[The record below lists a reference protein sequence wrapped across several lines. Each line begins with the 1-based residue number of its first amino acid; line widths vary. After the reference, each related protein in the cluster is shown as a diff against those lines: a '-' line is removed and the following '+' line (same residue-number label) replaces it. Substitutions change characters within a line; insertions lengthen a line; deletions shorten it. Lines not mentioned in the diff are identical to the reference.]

1 MSPISKALR
10 SRRVVTPADVRAAT
24 IFISSETIAAVAPFD
39 APIPAG
45 CALEDY
51 GDAVISPGAI
61 DAHVH
66 INEPGRAEWEGFASA
81 TRAALAGGVT
91 SLVEMPLNA
100 TPVVTDM
107 AAWNAKIA
115 ATTGKLSCDCG
126 FYGGLVPG
134 NADQIEAMLDA
145 GALGIKAFLVH
156 SGLDEFPAAREADLR
171 AAMPILARRGAPLLV
186 HAELEGEAGRVPTA
200 ATSSPLAS
208 AHDAPARSYAAYL
221 ASRPPMW
228 EICAIARMIDLC
240 REFECRVHIV
250 HLASAAALPLLRAAR
265 AEGLPLTVET
275 APHYLTFAAENIAD
289 GATQF
294 KCAPPIRDKANREA
308 LWQGLRDGTIDFVA
322 SDHSPCPPSL
332 KHLESG
338 DFGAAW
344 GGISSLQW
352 TPALVWTEARK
363 RGFGLEDVARLTS
376 ANPAHFLG
384 LQAKKGA
391 IAVGLD
397 ADFAVWQPEAS
408 FVVGQTEI
416 YHRHK
421 VTPYAGE
428 RLMGRVR
435 ATWLHGKKEVDD
447 VIFTGTEGRVLYAP
461 R

>member
-10 SRRVVTPADVRAAT
+10 SRRVVTPAGVRAAT
-24 IFISSETIAAVAPFD
+24 IFIGGETIAAVAPFD

-51 GDAVISPGAI
+51 GDAVVSPGAI

-66 INEPGRAEWEGFASA
+66 INEPGRTEWEGFASA
-81 TRAALAGGVT
+81 TRSALAGGVT

-100 TPVVTDM
+100 TPVVTDR

-115 ATTGKLSCDCG
+115 ATKGKLHCDCG

-171 AAMPILARRGAPLLV
+171 AAMPMLARHGAPLLV
-186 HAELEGEAGRVPTA
+186 HAELEGEAGVVPPVA
-200 ATSSPLAS
+200 SAPATSS
-208 AHDAPARSYAAYL
+208 RSYSAYL
-221 ASRPPMW
+221 ASRPPAW
-228 EICAIARMIDLC
+228 EICAIAWMIDLC

-308 LWQGLRDGTIDFVA
+308 LWQGLREGTIDFVA
-322 SDHSPCPPSL
+322 SDHSPCPPHL
-332 KHLESG
+332 KHLECG
-338 DFGAAW
+338 DFGEAW

-352 TPALVWTEARK
+352 TPALVWTEASE
-363 RGFGLEDVARLTS
+363 RGFGVEDVARWTS

-384 LQAKKGA
+384 LHAKKGT

-397 ADFAVWQPEAS
+397 ADFAVWEPEAS
-408 FVVGQTEI
+408 FVVGQSEI

-421 VTPYAGE
+421 VTPYAGVKM
-428 RLMGRVR
+428 MGRVR
-435 ATWLHGKKEVDD
+435 ATWLRGQKVFSEKSNH
-447 VIFTGTEGRVLYAP
+447 VIFAGREGRVLYAP